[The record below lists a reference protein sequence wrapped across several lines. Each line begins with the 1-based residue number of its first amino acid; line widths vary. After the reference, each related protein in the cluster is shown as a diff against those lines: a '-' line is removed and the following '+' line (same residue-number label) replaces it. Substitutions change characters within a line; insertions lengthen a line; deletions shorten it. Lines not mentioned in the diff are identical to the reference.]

1 MRSGSG
7 QLTHGKKPSKQPSGR
22 KKMKDY
28 KVPLSLEE
36 YAEKAI
42 LGLSCFII
50 GVLALI
56 GALSIAGV

>member
-1 MRSGSG
+1 MERNRVSGP
-7 QLTHGKKPSKQPSGR
+7 LEKN
-22 KKMKDY
+22 MKDS
-28 KVPLSLEE
+28 KVPPSLEE

-42 LGLSCFII
+42 LGLSFFII

>member
-1 MRSGSG
+1 MERNRVSGP
-7 QLTHGKKPSKQPSGR
+7 LE
-22 KKMKDY
+22 KKMKDS

-56 GALSIAGV
+56 GALSITGV